1 MKVRE
6 LLTLLSRA
14 DPEDIVVFQASSE
27 SLLLISIR
35 PGMNQRFEDLTVLT
49 LEEKELLRAMHIQ
62 W

>member
-6 LLTLLSRA
+6 LLTLLSSA
-14 DPEDIVVFQASSE
+14 DPEDIVVFEASSE
-27 SLLLISIR
+27 SLLLISVR
-35 PGMNQRFEDLTVLT
+35 PGMNQTFEDLTVLT